1 MKIVLLSWL
10 VPTSVLLL
18 SANALGQTSSDTPT
32 CPAPAT
38 VLPRIIVST
47 DVGGTDFDDFQS
59 LVHLLVYAD
68 RFQIEGLVSSP
79 YGGGRKEQI
88 LKVIDVYERD
98 YANLKSYSERYPSP
112 EQLRAVTKQGAL
124 DSAGLA
130 GFGQPSEGSKW
141 IVECAQ
147 RDDRRPLWLLVWG
160 GIDDLAQ
167 ALHDLSAMK
176 EPAIKARLRVYFIGG
191 PNKKWS
197 TTAYDYIALEHSDL
211 WIIEANSTYV
221 GWFTGGNQAGD
232 LGNAAFVRQHI
243 AGRGA
248 LGDFFASGISFRSQT
263 RTTLKMGDTPSLVYL
278 LGKTPDNPT
287 SDSWGGRFVRAWDRR
302 RYVFEH
308 APSQADRV
316 ENYSI
321 IELIYRLPT
330 PAAAGTKAALV
341 VDRQEFPG
349 FTDEAGVWHFLFS
362 PKEAKRWEYTI
373 RSSDPRL
380 DGQAGGF
387 TSLWP
392 AASQDSHPSPHY
404 PNWWTDDPDPAASEG
419 VWQGA
424 KSVSRWREAFLRDF
438 AERMERC
445 RTRAALPGP

>member
-1 MKIVLLSWL
+1 MAKRDKVSMRIALFLSSLL
-10 VPTSVLLL
+10 PTAALLL
-18 SANALGQTSSDTPT
+18 SASACGQASSG
-32 CPAPAT
+32 APAAID
-38 VLPRIIVST
+38 LPRIIVST
-47 DVGGTDFDDFQS
+47 DVGGTDYDDFQS

-68 RFQIEGLVSSP
+68 RFPIEGLVSSP

-98 YANLKSYSERYPSP
+98 YPNLKSYTERYPSP
-112 EQLRAVTKQGAL
+112 EQLRSMTKQGAI

-141 IVECAQ
+141 IVECAK
-147 RDDRRPLWLLVWG
+147 RNDSRPLWVLVWG

-167 ALHDLSAMK
+167 ALHD
-176 EPAIKARLRVYFIGG
+176 EPAIKTKLQVYFIGG

-197 TTAYDYIALEHSDL
+197 TTAYDYIARHHPDL

-232 LGNAAFVRQHI
+232 LGNSAFVQRHI

-248 LGDFFASGISFRSQT
+248 LGEFFAGGISFRSQT
-263 RTTLKMGDTPSLVYL
+263 RSTLKMGDTPSLVYL
-278 LGKTPDNPT
+278 LGRAPDNPA

-308 APSQADRV
+308 APSTADQV
-316 ENYSI
+316 ENFSI

-349 FTDEAGVWHFLFS
+349 FANNDGVWHFLFS
-362 PKEAKRWEYTI
+362 PKEAKRWEFAI

-380 DGQAGGF
+380 DGQTGGF
-387 TSLWP
+387 TSYWP
-392 AASQDSHPSPHY
+392 APAQAAQPSPRY

-424 KSVSRWREAFLRDF
+424 KSVSRWRNDFLRDF

-445 RTRAALPGP
+445 RIPARPGP